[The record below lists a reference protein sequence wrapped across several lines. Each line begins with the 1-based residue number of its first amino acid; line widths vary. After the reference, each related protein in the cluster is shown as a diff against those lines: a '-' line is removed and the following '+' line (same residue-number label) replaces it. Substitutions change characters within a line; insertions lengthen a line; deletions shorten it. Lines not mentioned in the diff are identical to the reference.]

1 MSVTKPEYVKALD
14 AMVRDYE
21 RALAEQAALESRISH
36 LRQSILHLTKL
47 CGYQPTVP
55 FGLTDA
61 CRLVLHSA
69 PAPLTAV
76 GIRDRLQQI
85 GFDLDRYANPLA
97 AIHTTLKRMTEAGDA
112 EPSPDE
118 TSRTAYVRRTVTPTA
133 ENFVT
138 EKVIRQKAK
147 GKRQKTWQKKS

>member
-1 MSVTKPEYVKALD
+1 
-14 AMVRDYE
+14 
-21 RALAEQAALESRISH
+21 
-36 LRQSILHLTKL
+36 
-47 CGYQPTVP
+47 VP

-61 CRLVLHSA
+61 CRLVLQNA

-97 AIHTTLKRMTEAGDA
+97 AIHTTLKRMTESGEA

-118 TSRTAYVRRTVTPTA
+118 LSRTAYVRRPSTPRA
-133 ENFVT
+133 ENFSRMPG
-138 EKVIRQKAK
+138 KKQK
-147 GKRQKTWQKKS
+147 RP

>member
-1 MSVTKPEYVKALD
+1 MAKPEYVTALD
-14 AMVRDYE
+14 AVVREYE
-21 RALAEQAALESRISH
+21 QALADQAALESRISH

-47 CGYQPTVP
+47 CGYEPSVP

-61 CRLVLHSA
+61 CRLVLQNA

-97 AIHTTLKRMTEAGDA
+97 AIHTTLKRMTEAGHA

-118 TSRTAYVRRTVTPTA
+118 TSRTAYVQRTLTPKAESFARDEETRR
-133 ENFVT
+133 
-138 EKVIRQKAK
+138 
-147 GKRQKTWQKKS
+147 RQKTKRRRRHED

>member
-1 MSVTKPEYVKALD
+1 MVAKPEYVKALE
-14 AMVRDYE
+14 AVVREYE
-21 RALAEQAALESRISH
+21 QALADQAALESRVSH

-47 CGYQPTVP
+47 CGYEPTVP
-55 FGLTDA
+55 FGLTEA
-61 CRLVLHSA
+61 CRVVLQSA

-97 AIHTTLKRMTEAGDA
+97 AIHTTLKRMTENGDA

-118 TSRTAYVRRTVTPTA
+118 TSRTAYVRRTVTTRA
-133 ENFVT
+133 ESFGRP
-138 EKVIRQKAK
+138 EGRRQKAK
-147 GKRQKTWQKKS
+147 SRRRHED